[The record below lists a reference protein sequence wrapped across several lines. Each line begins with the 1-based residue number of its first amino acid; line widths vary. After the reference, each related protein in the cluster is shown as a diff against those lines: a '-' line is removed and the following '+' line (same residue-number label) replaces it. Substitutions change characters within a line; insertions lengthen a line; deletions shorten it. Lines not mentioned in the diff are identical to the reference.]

1 MELSQSHSKY
11 QSESQLR
18 LAGPLYLQV
27 AAHMKERITAGEWAL
42 NEPLPNEQD
51 LSANYRVSLGTMR
64 KALELLTRQNLVVRH
79 QGRGTFV
86 QEHRTAQDRVFWPL
100 MFTAKP
106 AAAEAID
113 VSLISS
119 EIVQASSELASRFSI
134 QLGSP
139 VIRLTC
145 FTTIETAAKSI
156 DTIVAPSSTHPA
168 MWAELQAKPE
178 HLPASFIDLMETV
191 VRCSD
196 RVMASV
202 VDASQ
207 TELLKVQRDS
217 PILSIE
223 RRAFDWS
230 DRLVMIITRAIV
242 TKHSVDYAMQV

>member
-11 QSESQLR
+11 QTQSQLR

-27 AAHMKERITAGEWAL
+27 AAHMKERVTSGEWGWKDS
-42 NEPLPNEQD
+42 LPNE
-51 LSANYRVSLGTMR
+51 LELAAAYRVSLGTMR

-86 QEHRTAQDRVFWPL
+86 QKPYAAQERMFWPL
-100 MFTAKP
+100 SVGANS
-106 AAAEAID
+106 AATEDID

-119 EIVQASSELASRFSI
+119 EIIPAASDLASIFSI
-134 QLGSP
+134 PAGSP

-145 FTTIETAAKSI
+145 FSKIDAAAKSI
-156 DTIVAPSSTHPA
+156 DTIIVPA
-168 MWAELQAKPE
+168 SICPKLQAELQANPKL
-178 HLPASFIDLMETV
+178 LPPAFADMMSPI

-202 VDASQ
+202 VDGSQ
-207 TELLKVQRDS
+207 TELLKIQRDS

-223 RRAFDWS
+223 RRAFDMS
-230 DRLVMIITRAIV
+230 DRLVLMITRAIV
-242 TKHSVDYAMQV
+242 PTRSIDYSMQV